1 MKKTPQ
7 TLLKIIPLLFFLIY
21 GSWADAQQ
29 KAPVTKEK
37 IALVHGSHREGKRQ
51 DETMKKWRGYGL
63 GQFIHWG
70 LYAIPGGE
78 WNGKAY
84 NGAAEW
90 IRSWDGIPKST
101 YDSLIYKFNP
111 VNFDA
116 KAWAATAKQMG
127 AKYVTITTKHHDGFC
142 LWPSKYTNYT
152 VANSPWKKDIMKPL
166 VDAYD
171 AAGIDVILYFSVMD
185 WNHPGWRYDIKTEA
199 DSIAFEGFKQFTRNQ
214 LIELLTLYPT
224 AKGLW
229 FDGTWDKSWVKQA
242 AFADELE
249 QEMRKLRPGLIIG
262 SRFRADE
269 YGKRHFDSN
278 GVLMGD
284 YEQGWERKL
293 PEKIED
299 VHGNDWDCVMTVPE
313 NQWGYNKAWKGHIKT
328 AFELIEM
335 TAKSVSL
342 GGNFVLNFGP
352 QGDGAIRK
360 EELQLAREIGDWM
373 KVNNEAIYNCDYAG
387 LDKQDWGYFTKKTGS
402 NKINMIVFNT
412 PINGKYRVKLP
423 AKLGIENAT
432 LLANPGVKLKV
443 EEVKANEYFIEYN
456 NANAKQPF
464 VITFQTSEKKS
475 NQNYEKAKT

>member
-1 MKKTPQ
+1 MKRI
-7 TLLKIIPLLFFLIY
+7 LLACICTGLWFSPASIK
-21 GSWADAQQ
+21 AQQ
-29 KAPVTKEK
+29 ATPVAAK
-37 IALVHGSHREGKRQ
+37 IELKHGSHRIGKRT
-51 DETMKKWRGYGL
+51 DEVMQKWRGYGL

-78 WNGKAY
+78 WNGKQY

-90 IRSWDGIPKST
+90 IRSWNGIPKST

-111 VNFDA
+111 VNFNADE
-116 KAWAATAKQMG
+116 WATTAKQMG

-142 LWPSKYTNYT
+142 LWPSKYTSYT

-171 AAGIDVILYFSVMD
+171 KAGIDVILYFSVMD
-185 WNHPGWRYDIKTEA
+185 WNHPGWRYDIKTKE
-199 DSIAFEGFKQFTRNQ
+199 DSVAFEGFKQFTRNQ
-214 LIELLTLYPT
+214 LIELLTMYPT

-242 AFADELE
+242 EFADQLE
-249 QEMRKLRPGLIIG
+249 TEMRKLRPGLIIG

-269 YGKRHFDSN
+269 KGKRHFDAN
-278 GVLMGD
+278 NVLMGD

-293 PEKIED
+293 PNKIED

-328 AFELIEM
+328 ANELIEM

-360 EELQLAREIGDWM
+360 EEKQLATQIGNWM
-373 KVNNEAIYNCDYAG
+373 KINKEAIYNCQYAG
-387 LDKQDWGYFTKKTGS
+387 LEKQDWGYFTKKTGG
-402 NKINMIVFNT
+402 NKLYMVVFNA
-412 PINGKYRVKLP
+412 PVSGAYRVKLP
-423 AKLGIENAT
+423 AKMGITKAYALAT
-432 LLANPGVKLKV
+432 PTQSLST
-443 EEVKANEYFIEYN
+443 EEIHTNEYFIHL
-456 NANAKQPF
+456 KKQGGDQPF
-464 VITFQTSEKKS
+464 VIVLETKNSS
-475 NQNYEKAKT
+475 DNSGNVYDKAKT

>member
-1 MKKTPQ
+1 
-7 TLLKIIPLLFFLIY
+7 
-21 GSWADAQQ
+21 
-29 KAPVTKEK
+29 
-37 IALVHGSHREGKRQ
+37 
-51 DETMKKWRGYGL
+51 
-63 GQFIHWG
+63 
-70 LYAIPGGE
+70 
-78 WNGKAY
+78 
-84 NGAAEW
+84 
-90 IRSWDGIPKST
+90 
-101 YDSLIYKFNP
+101 
-111 VNFDA
+111 
-116 KAWAATAKQMG
+116 
-127 AKYVTITTKHHDGFC
+127 
-142 LWPSKYTNYT
+142 
-152 VANSPWKKDIMKPL
+152 MKPL

-199 DSIAFEGFKQFTRNQ
+199 DIIAFEGFKQFTRNQ

>member
-1 MKKTPQ
+1 MKQ
-7 TLLKIIPLLFFLIY
+7 ISLALLCAGLWFSPNSIK
-21 GSWADAQQ
+21 AQQ
-29 KAPVTKEK
+29 PVSAAKPIELK
-37 IALVHGSHREGKRQ
+37 HGSHRIGKRTDAVMQ
-51 DETMKKWRGYGL
+51 KWRGYGL

-90 IRSWDGIPKST
+90 IRSWSGIPKST

-111 VNFDA
+111 VNFNA
-116 KAWAATAKQMG
+116 TEWAATAKQMG

-142 LWPSKYTNYT
+142 LWPSKYTSYT
-152 VANSPWKKDIMKPL
+152 IANSPWKKDIMKPL

-171 AAGIDVILYFSVMD
+171 KAGIDVILYFSVMD
-185 WNHPGWRYDIKTEA
+185 WNHPGWRYDIKSKE
-199 DSIAFEGFKQFTRNQ
+199 DSVAFEGFKQFTRNQ
-214 LIELLTLYPT
+214 LLELLTLYPT

-249 QEMRKLRPGLIIG
+249 TEMRKLRPGLIIG

-269 YGKRHFDSN
+269 NGKRHFDSN
-278 GVLMGD
+278 NVLMGD

-293 PEKIED
+293 PNKIED

-328 AFELIEM
+328 ANELIEM

-342 GGNFVLNFGP
+342 SGNFVLNFGP

-360 EELQLAREIGDWM
+360 EEKQLAAQIGAWM
-373 KVNNEAIYNCDYAG
+373 KINNEAIYNCEYAG
-387 LDKQDWGYFTKKTGS
+387 LEKQDWGYLTKKTGS
-402 NKINMIVFNT
+402 NKLYMIVFNV
-412 PINGKYRVKLP
+412 PVSGAYRLKLP
-423 AKLGIENAT
+423 AKTSIAT
-432 LLANPGVKLKV
+432 SYLLAKPDQSLTT
-443 EEVKANEYFIEYN
+443 EEIQANEYFIHL
-456 NANAKQPF
+456 KTQTTGQPF
-464 VITFQTSEKKS
+464 VIVVETKTGATGTG
-475 NQNYEKAKT
+475 NVYDKAKT

>member
-1 MKKTPQ
+1 MKRI
-7 TLLKIIPLLFFLIY
+7 LLACICTGLWFSPASIK
-21 GSWADAQQ
+21 AQQ
-29 KAPVTKEK
+29 TTPVATKIE
-37 IALVHGSHREGKRQ
+37 LRHGSHRIGKRT
-51 DETMKKWRGYGL
+51 DEVMQKWRGYGL

-78 WNGKAY
+78 WNGKQY

-90 IRSWDGIPKST
+90 IRSWNGISKST
-101 YDSLIYKFNP
+101 YDSLIYRFNP
-111 VNFDA
+111 VNFNA
-116 KAWAATAKQMG
+116 NEWAATAKQMG

-142 LWPSKYTNYT
+142 LWPSKSTSYTI
-152 VANSPWKKDIMKPL
+152 ANSPWKKDIMKPL

-171 AAGIDVILYFSVMD
+171 KAGIDVILYFSIMD
-185 WNHPGWRYDIKTEA
+185 WNHPGWRYDIKTKE

-214 LIELLTLYPT
+214 LIELLTMYPT

-242 AFADELE
+242 EFADQLE
-249 QEMRKLRPGLIIG
+249 TEMRKLRPGLIIG

-269 YGKRHFDSN
+269 NGKRHFDSN
-278 GVLMGD
+278 NVLMGD

-293 PEKIED
+293 PSKIED

-328 AFELIEM
+328 ANELIEM

-360 EELQLAREIGDWM
+360 EEKQLAMQIGNWM
-373 KVNNEAIYNCDYAG
+373 KTNSEAIYNCQYAG
-387 LDKQDWGYFTKKTGS
+387 LEKQDWGYFTQKTGS
-402 NKINMIVFNT
+402 NKLYMIVFNI
-412 PINGKYRVKLP
+412 PVSGAYRVKLP
-423 AKLGIENAT
+423 AKMGIAKAYP
-432 LLANPGVKLKV
+432 LAKPAQSLTT
-443 EEVKANEYFIEYN
+443 EEIHTNEYFIQLKN
-456 NANAKQPF
+456 QALDQPF
-464 VITFQTSEKKS
+464 VIVLETTNTTGNSG
-475 NQNYEKAKT
+475 NVYDKAKT